1 MTQARGYFKSSE
13 VTTLGRFKPDLSL
26 SHDTRMLMYDSEVNS
41 RTQIKS
47 MLSAKSFRPSINTP
61 EQATRWLRI
70 FVSDIYSRL
79 VEEGVLENKR
89 RPKTM
94 NLHYR
99 QGGQTRSR
107 QAPIHSGKKIDEAG
121 LYEIATTLLGQIILE
136 GRVWPC
142 ANLSLAVA
150 GFEDGIVGN
159 MGIGAFLVKGD
170 EAKALN
176 PNVREGS
183 LIASGHERTEKRRR
197 IFPSVGIGRFF
208 KTDST
213 EEHDDEFGAQTL
225 PNINLTTSAQPQG
238 SNPMEG
244 DSTLQS
250 AVPHENKATK
260 VDELVPEL
268 GNSLALKQQ
277 DITNYMCDRCSK
289 ALVSANA
296 LQSHNDWHFAKDLEG
311 EDRPRTAAKSSATIQ
326 SKKPTASSGKKK
338 ISRSSKAEK
347 GQSKLTFG

>member
-1 MTQARGYFKSSE
+1 
-13 VTTLGRFKPDLSL
+13 
-26 SHDTRMLMYDSEVNS
+26 MYNSEVNS

-94 NLHYR
+94 NLHHR

-107 QAPIHSGKKIDEAG
+107 QAPIPSGKKIDESG
-121 LYEIATTLLGQIILE
+121 LFEIATTLLGQIILE

-150 GFEDGIVGN
+150 GFEDGISGN

-176 PNVREGS
+176 PSTRESS
-183 LIASGHERTEKRRR
+183 LAESGLERPEKRRR
-197 IFPSVGIGRFF
+197 IVPSVGIGRFF
-208 KTDST
+208 KVDST
-213 EEHDDEFGAQTL
+213 EEHDDEFGAQTS
-225 PNINLTTSAQPQG
+225 PDMNLTASARPQV
-238 SNPMEG
+238 SNPIKSDVTSQPVQEAATG
-244 DSTLQS
+244 DKHIL
-250 AVPHENKATK
+250 ETK
-260 VDELVPEL
+260 NASVH
-268 GNSLALKQQ
+268 KQQ
-277 DITNYMCDRCSK
+277 DITDYICYRCRK
-289 ALVSANA
+289 AFETENA
-296 LQSHNDWHFAKDLEG
+296 LQSHTDWHFAKDLE
-311 EDRPRTAAKSSATIQ
+311 ERDRPLTALKPSATIQ
-326 SKKPTASSGKKK
+326 TKKATGASAKKK
-338 ISRSSKAEK
+338 SARNTKAEK